1 MGRAYVETYGCWLA
15 KADAEVIRQR
25 LGYEEASTAEEADLV
40 LVYTCAV
47 REDGEVRQLAR
58 IRELATLGKEMVV
71 AGCLV
76 RLRPYTVKTAA
87 PRARLLYPA
96 EVEGGREREMRILP
110 RHDGGVI
117 YTVPLQ
123 VGCLG
128 NCTFCATKYTRGGA
142 GYVRSAAPDDVVRH
156 VKEAVA
162 RGAKEIYLTG
172 QDVITYGFDMR
183 WRRGWTL
190 PDLLERILREVDG
203 EYRVRIGMSEPWV
216 FEKFADQ
223 LLDVVKRDER
233 VYRYFHL
240 PVQSGSDRVLRAM
253 GRRYTA
259 DEYRALV
266 RKIRRELG
274 EQVFIATD
282 IIVGFPGEDEED
294 FAETVKL
301 VQELQFDKVHVA
313 RFSPRPFTEAAVMPR
328 QVPDA
333 EKKRR
338 SKILSQLAL
347 KIAHLRN
354 GLRVGQRDVL
364 LIDEVD
370 HGLVVG
376 RSSDYRQVVVK
387 RGAGDGLIGAFV
399 EATLVAAGPVYLYGE
414 IIEEPVPRGISWRP
428 SGSVARQAS

>member
-1 MGRAYVETYGCWLA
+1 VGRAYVETYGCWLA

-87 PRARLLYPA
+87 PRAKLLYPA

-142 GYVRSAAPDDVVRH
+142 GYVKSADPDDVIRH

-162 RGAKEIYLTG
+162 KGAREIYLTG
-172 QDVITYGFDMR
+172 QDVITYGFDVR
-183 WRRGWTL
+183 WRPGWSL

-223 LLDVVKRDER
+223 LLDIAKRDHR

-240 PVQSGSDRVLRAM
+240 PVQSGSDRVLKAM
-253 GRRYTA
+253 GRRYTV
-259 DEYRALV
+259 DEYRALL
-266 RKIRRELG
+266 RKIRQVLG
-274 EQVFIATD
+274 DHVFIATD

-294 FAETVKL
+294 FAASVRL
-301 VQELQFDKVHVA
+301 VEELQFDKVHVA

-338 SKILSQLAL
+338 SKTLSQVAL
-347 KIAHLRN
+347 RVAHLRN
-354 GLRVGQRDVL
+354 GLRVGQRDAVL
-364 LIDEVD
+364 VDEVD

-376 RSSDYRQVVVK
+376 RASDYRQVVVK
-387 RGAGDGLIGAFV
+387 RGSGDGLMGRFV
-399 EATLVAAGPVYLYGE
+399 DVTLVAASPVYLYGE
-414 IIEEPVPRGISWRP
+414 VRE
-428 SGSVARQAS
+428 

>member
-1 MGRAYVETYGCWLA
+1 VGRAYVETYGCWLA

-25 LGYEEASTAEEADLV
+25 LGYEEASTAEEADLI

-87 PRARLLYPA
+87 PRAKLLYPA
-96 EVEGGREREMRILP
+96 EVEGGREREMKILP
-110 RHDGGVI
+110 RYDGGVI

-142 GYVRSAAPDDVVRH
+142 GYVKSADPDDVIRH

-162 RGAKEIYLTG
+162 KGAREIYLTG

-183 WRRGWTL
+183 WRPGWTL

-223 LLDVVKRDER
+223 LLDIAKRDHR

-240 PVQSGSDRVLRAM
+240 PVQSGSDRVLKAM
-253 GRRYTA
+253 GRRYTV
-259 DEYRALV
+259 DEYRALL
-266 RKIRRELG
+266 RKIRQVLG
-274 EQVFIATD
+274 DHVFIATD

-294 FAETVKL
+294 FAASVRL
-301 VQELQFDKVHVA
+301 VEELQFDKVHVA
-313 RFSPRPFTEAAVMPR
+313 RFSPRPFTKAAVMPR

-338 SKILSQLAL
+338 SKTLSQVAL
-347 KIAHLRN
+347 RVAHLRN
-354 GLRVGQRDVL
+354 GLRVGQRDAVL
-364 LIDEVD
+364 VDEVD

-376 RSSDYRQVVVK
+376 RASDYRQVVVK
-387 RGAGDGLIGAFV
+387 RGSGDGLMGRIV
-399 EATLVAAGPVYLYGE
+399 DVTLVAASPVYLYGE
-414 IIEEPVPRGISWRP
+414 III
-428 SGSVARQAS
+428 

>member
-1 MGRAYVETYGCWLA
+1 VGKAYVETYGCWLA

-87 PRARLLYPA
+87 PRAKLLYPA
-96 EVEGGREREMRILP
+96 EVEGGREREMKILP
-110 RHDGGVI
+110 RYDGGVI

-142 GYVRSAAPDDVVRH
+142 GYVKSADPDDVIRR

-162 RGAKEIYLTG
+162 KGAREIYLTG

-190 PDLLERILREVDG
+190 PDLLERILREVEG

-223 LLDVVKRDER
+223 LLDIAKRDHR

-240 PVQSGSDRVLRAM
+240 PVQSGSDRVLKAM
-253 GRRYTA
+253 GRRYTV
-259 DEYRALV
+259 DEYRALL
-266 RKIRRELG
+266 RKIRRVLG
-274 EQVFIATD
+274 DHVFIATD
-282 IIVGFPGEDEED
+282 VIVGFPGEDEED
-294 FAETVKL
+294 FAASVRL
-301 VQELQFDKVHVA
+301 VEELQFDKVHVA
-313 RFSPRPFTEAAVMPR
+313 RFSPRPFTEAAVMSR

-338 SKILSQLAL
+338 SKTLSQVAL
-347 KIAHLRN
+347 RVAHLRN
-354 GLRVGQRDVL
+354 GLRVGQRDAVL
-364 LIDEVD
+364 VDEVD

-376 RSSDYRQVVVK
+376 RASDYRQVVVK
-387 RGAGDGLIGAFV
+387 RGSGDGLMGKLV
-399 EATLVAAGPVYLYGE
+399 DVTLVAASPVYLYGE
-414 IIEEPVPRGISWRP
+414 III
-428 SGSVARQAS
+428 